1 MRNVFLTIF
10 TALAFVSCQPAYCY
24 PTDSI
29 RLLPEDVMSVYD
41 GDTIYVNVEGVPD
54 IFGLNVGI
62 RLKGLDTPEIKSNC
76 PTETER
82 LTERNKAYAAREYL
96 RERIFTA
103 KRIVLLNMSRDRY
116 FRIDA
121 DVYIDGVNVNQ
132 ELVDKGFA
140 VLYDGGTKATWCG
153 K

>member
-1 MRNVFLTIF
+1 MRNVILAVF

-41 GDTIYVNVEGVPD
+41 GDTIYVNVESVPD

-62 RLKGLDTPEIKSNC
+62 RLRGIDTPEVRSTC
-76 PTETER
+76 PTEAHRLMER
-82 LTERNKAYAAREYL
+82 DKAYAAKEYL

-103 KRIVLLNMSRDRY
+103 KRIVILNMSRDRY

-132 ELVDKGFA
+132 EMIDKGFA
-140 VLYDGGTKATWCG
+140 ISYDGGAKTSWCG

>member
-1 MRNVFLTIF
+1 MRNVFLAIF

-41 GDTIYVNVEGVPD
+41 GDTLYVNVEGVPD

-62 RLKGLDTPEIKSNC
+62 RLKGLDTPEIKSTC
-76 PTETER
+76 PTETQR
-82 LTERNKAYAAREYL
+82 LAEKQKAILAKEYL
-96 RERIFTA
+96 RERIFSA
-103 KRIVLLNMSRDRY
+103 KRIVLLNLSRDRY

-121 DVYIDGVNVNQ
+121 DVYIDNVNVNL
-132 ELVDKGFA
+132 EMIEKGFA
-140 VLYDGGTKATWCG
+140 VPYDGGTKASWCG